1 MFKKIKAIW
10 ELTRLEHGLIYA
22 LGVLLSLVIAYE
34 GRMPA
39 WYVVAGGML
48 GAILAEMG
56 AFALNDYFDVEVDK
70 INNRVDRPIIR
81 GDISKNEAML
91 IFIVTS
97 LLSLYFISYLGRG
110 AVIVVIFLIVFSAL
124 YNYKLKEYGIWGNI
138 FISFTMAS
146 PFLFGSV
153 LFASSGV
160 LLVLSVIAFLIGLGR
175 EIMKGIMDVK
185 GDALRD
191 VKTVARTMG
200 TTKAKYIA
208 VILYVAGGLL
218 TPIPYFFKL
227 NDADMAFYHDPLYA
241 VFAFAAIAVLC
252 YVCYSLLRSHD
263 IETIG
268 RMRKVTLIGMVL
280 ALAAFF
286 FGALF

>member
-22 LGVLLSLVIAYE
+22 LGVLLSLIIAYKRLP
-34 GRMPA
+34 GWDIA
-39 WYVVAGGML
+39 AAGML

-56 AFALNDYFDVEVDK
+56 AFALNDYFDVEVDRK
-70 INNRVDRPIIR
+70 NNRMDRPIVR

-91 IFIVTS
+91 IFIVAS
-97 LLSLYFISYLGRG
+97 ILSLIFISYLGWG
-110 AVIVVIFLIVFSAL
+110 AIIVVAFLIVFGAL

-160 LLVLSVIAFLIGLGR
+160 LIVLSIIAFLIGLGR
-175 EIMKGIMDVK
+175 EIMKGIMDVE

-200 TTKAKYIA
+200 ETKAKYIA
-208 VILYVAGGLL
+208 VALYVAGALL
-218 TPIPYFFKL
+218 SPIPYFVNLDK
-227 NDADMAFYHDPLYA
+227 AFYYDTVYA
-241 VFAFAAIAVLC
+241 VFALGAVLVLF
-252 YVCYSLLRSHD
+252 YVCYRLLRSHS
-263 IETIG
+263 IKTIG
-268 RMRKVTLIGMVL
+268 SMRKVTLVAMML

>member
-22 LGVLLSLVIAYE
+22 LGVLLSLIIAYKRLP
-34 GRMPA
+34 GWDIA
-39 WYVVAGGML
+39 AAGML

-56 AFALNDYFDVEVDK
+56 AFALNDYFDVEVDRK
-70 INNRVDRPIIR
+70 NNRMDRPIIR
-81 GDISKNEAML
+81 GDISKGEAML

-97 LLSLYFISYLGRG
+97 ILSLIFISYLGWG
-110 AVIVVIFLIVFSAL
+110 AIIVVAFLIVFGAL

-160 LLVLSVIAFLIGLGR
+160 LIVLSIIAFLIGLGR
-175 EIMKGIMDVK
+175 EIMKGIMDVE

-200 TTKAKYIA
+200 EEKAKYIA
-208 VILYVAGGLL
+208 VALYVAGGIL
-218 TPIPYFFKL
+218 TPIPYLFNL
-227 NDADMAFYHDPLYA
+227 NDTAFYRDPVYA
-241 VFAFAAIAVLC
+241 IFALAADAVLC

-263 IETIG
+263 IKTIG
-268 RMRKVTLIGMVL
+268 RMRKVTLIGMIL

>member
-10 ELTRLEHGLIYA
+10 ELTRLDHGLIYA
-22 LGVLLSLVIAYE
+22 LGVLLSLIIAYKRLPGWE
-34 GRMPA
+34 
-39 WYVVAGGML
+39 VAAAGML

-70 INNRVDRPIIR
+70 INNRVDRPIVR
-81 GDISKNEAML
+81 GDISKGEAML

-97 LLSLYFISYLGRG
+97 ILSLIFISYLGWG
-110 AVIVVIFLIVFSAL
+110 ATIVVIFLIIFSAL

-160 LLVLSVIAFLIGLGR
+160 LIVLSVIAFLIGLGR

-185 GDALRD
+185 GDALRN
-191 VKTVARTMG
+191 VRTVARTMG
-200 TTKAKYIA
+200 ETKAKYIA
-208 VILYVAGGLL
+208 VALYVAGGIL
-218 TPIPYFFKL
+218 TPIPYFFTL
-227 NDADMAFYHDPLYA
+227 NDADLAFYHDPVYA
-241 VFAFAAIAVLC
+241 VFALAAIAVLF
-252 YVCYSLLRSHD
+252 YVCYSLLKSHD
-263 IETIG
+263 IKTIG
-268 RMRKVTLIGMVL
+268 RMRKVTLVGMLL

-286 FGALF
+286 FGALI

>member
-22 LGVLLSLVIAYE
+22 LGVLLSLIIAYKRLP
-34 GRMPA
+34 GWDIA
-39 WYVVAGGML
+39 LAGML

-70 INNRVDRPIIR
+70 MNNRVDRPIVR
-81 GDISKNEAML
+81 GDISKGEAML
-91 IFIVTS
+91 IFIITS
-97 LLSLYFISYLGRG
+97 LLSLVFISYLGWG
-110 AVIVVIFLIVFSAL
+110 AIIVVIFLIIFSAL

-160 LLVLSVIAFLIGLGR
+160 LIVLSVIAFVIGLGR

-191 VKTVARTMG
+191 VKTIARTMG
-200 TTKAKYIA
+200 ETKAKYIA
-208 VILYVAGGLL
+208 VVLYVVGGLL

-227 NDADMAFYHDPLYA
+227 NDADLAFYHDPLYA
-241 VFAFAAIAVLC
+241 VFALAADAVLC
-252 YVCYSLLRSHD
+252 YVCYGLLRSHD
-263 IETIG
+263 IKTIG
-268 RMRKVTLIGMVL
+268 RMRKVTLVGMML